1 MKKEVDKGN
10 SGRGEATKDFPVW
23 RAGDFEWNLS
33 RRALVM
39 GILNVTP
46 DSFSDGGD
54 NLLLEDTLSSA
65 RRFVKEGADI
75 LDIGGESTRPGAE
88 TVPIDKEIER
98 IQPVIEAL
106 GVSEKVAL
114 SIDTSKPEVARVA
127 LEAGAHIVNDVTGFR
142 DGRMIE
148 LCAPLD
154 CGVVIMHMQGTP
166 GTMQRDPRYS
176 DVVGDVRAY
185 FEERF
190 ETLVSAGIA
199 PERIVFDPGIG
210 FGKTLE
216 HNLSLIAGLKDLE
229 VNGRPLLMGLSRK
242 SFLGLL
248 VGRDGFACRERP
260 TQALTVLSRR
270 NGAMIHRVHQVRE
283 CRETLRMVKA
293 VLGGGA
299 D

>member
-1 MKKEVDKGN
+1 
-10 SGRGEATKDFPVW
+10 
-23 RAGDFEWNLS
+23 
-33 RRALVM
+33 
-39 GILNVTP
+39 
-46 DSFSDGGD
+46 
-54 NLLLEDTLSSA
+54 
-65 RRFVKEGADI
+65 
-75 LDIGGESTRPGAE
+75 
-88 TVPIDKEIER
+88 
-98 IQPVIEAL
+98 
-106 GVSEKVAL
+106 
-114 SIDTSKPEVARVA
+114 
-127 LEAGAHIVNDVTGFR
+127 
-142 DGRMIE
+142 
-148 LCAPLD
+148 
-154 CGVVIMHMQGTP
+154 MHMQGTP

-260 TQALTVLSRR
+260 TQALTVLSWR

>member
-106 GVSEKVAL
+106 GISEKVAL

-248 VGRDGFACRERP
+248 VGRDGFACRE
-260 TQALTVLSRR
+260 
-270 NGAMIHRVHQVRE
+270 
-283 CRETLRMVKA
+283 
-293 VLGGGA
+293 
-299 D
+299 